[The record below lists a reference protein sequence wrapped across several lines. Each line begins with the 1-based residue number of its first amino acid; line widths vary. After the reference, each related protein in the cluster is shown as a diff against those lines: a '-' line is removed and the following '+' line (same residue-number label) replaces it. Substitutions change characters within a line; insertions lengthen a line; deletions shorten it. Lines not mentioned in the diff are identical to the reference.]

1 MFKRTLL
8 SSTLALGLL
17 ASPAMAEGVSDDVV
31 KIGVLTDMAGVYAD
45 VGGSGSIMAAQMA
58 VDDFGGTVLGKK
70 VEIVSADHQNKADIA
85 AAKARE
91 WIDSDGVDMITDLV
105 TSSVA
110 LAVQEVG
117 REKNKIIMVSGAAT
131 SRLSGKS
138 CSPVGFHWTY
148 DTYALASGTGTA
160 VVQQGGDSW
169 FFITADYAFGHALEA
184 DVSEIVKANG
194 GKVYGAVRHPFPSSD
209 FASFLLQAQAS
220 GSKII
225 GLANAGADTI
235 NAIKQS
241 KEFGIVEGGQNLAG
255 LLMFL
260 SSIHSLG
267 LEAGQGLFMTT
278 GWYWDKDD
286 ETRAWAAR
294 FEEKAGK
301 KPNMV
306 HAGIYSAVLSYLKAI
321 KKANT
326 DEAMAVA
333 KAIKSSPVDD
343 IFAKGG
349 KVYENGRM
357 AHDMYLAQV
366 KKPSESKGAW
376 DYLNIVRTIPGAEAF
391 KDPKKSGCSL
401 SM

>member
-1 MFKRTLL
+1 
-8 SSTLALGLL
+8 
-17 ASPAMAEGVSDDVV
+17 
-31 KIGVLTDMAGVYAD
+31 
-45 VGGSGSIMAAQMA
+45 
-58 VDDFGGTVLGKK
+58 
-70 VEIVSADHQNKADIA
+70 
-85 AAKARE
+85 
-91 WIDSDGVDMITDLV
+91 
-105 TSSVA
+105 
-110 LAVQEVG
+110 
-117 REKNKIIMVSGAAT
+117 
-131 SRLSGKS
+131 
-138 CSPVGFHWTY
+138 
-148 DTYALASGTGTA
+148 
-160 VVQQGGDSW
+160 
-169 FFITADYAFGHALEA
+169 
-184 DVSEIVKANG
+184 
-194 GKVYGAVRHPFPSSD
+194 
-209 FASFLLQAQAS
+209 
-220 GSKII
+220 II
-225 GLANAGADTI
+225 GLANAGADSI

-260 SSIHSLG
+260 SSIHTLG
-267 LEAGQGLFMTT
+267 LEAGQGLYMTT

-333 KAIKSSPVDD
+333 SAIKSSPVND

-349 KVYENGRM
+349 KVYANGRM

-376 DYLNIVRTIPGAEAF
+376 DYLNIVRTIPGSEAF